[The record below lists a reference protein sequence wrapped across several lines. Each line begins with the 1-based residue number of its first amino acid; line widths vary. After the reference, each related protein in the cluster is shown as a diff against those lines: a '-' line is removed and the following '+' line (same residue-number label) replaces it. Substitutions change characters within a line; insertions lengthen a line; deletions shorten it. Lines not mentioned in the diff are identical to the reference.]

1 MSCHKMD
8 TKYNYFEFYTDLSN
22 WFSRHP
28 RLIGA
33 LRLFNRVVVAIMY
46 LAYFGALVAIGWEH
60 RASLPALAKAVAPLV
75 IIPGLGFVVLT
86 IARNRLNAP
95 RPYEEWM
102 IDPLI
107 PREKQGDSMPSRHVF
122 SATVISLVAWQV
134 AWPVGLTLLVLTVL
148 LAVARVIGGV
158 HYPRDVIA
166 GALCGLVCGSL
177 LWLF

>member
-1 MSCHKMD
+1 
-8 TKYNYFEFYTDLSN
+8 
-22 WFSRHP
+22 
-28 RLIGA
+28 
-33 LRLFNRVVVAIMY
+33 
-46 LAYFGALVAIGWEH
+46 
-60 RASLPALAKAVAPLV
+60 
-75 IIPGLGFVVLT
+75 
-86 IARNRLNAP
+86 
-95 RPYEEWM
+95 M

-107 PREKQGDSMPSRHVF
+107 PREKQGDSLPSRHVF